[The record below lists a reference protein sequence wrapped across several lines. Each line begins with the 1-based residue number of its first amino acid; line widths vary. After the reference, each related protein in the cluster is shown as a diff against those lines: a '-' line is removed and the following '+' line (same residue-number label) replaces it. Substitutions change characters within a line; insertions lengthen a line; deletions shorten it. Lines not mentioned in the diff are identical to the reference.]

1 MVNIST
7 ILLCVAAGGVAG
19 DGGSGRIAPPGARR
33 YFSSN
38 WAYSLYVK
46 PSVDWPRIKGD
57 CLAELTKR
65 RGADKGK
72 GKVLWRRKLVNEW
85 APRMVLISDDGRHV
99 VTVDEWRCGGL
110 GNTLVIYGP
119 QGRLVR
125 HLVVSDVLDPDDFK
139 HVKATKD
146 DLQWAGG
153 AKFSF
158 SKDGKR
164 LVIRCRWGKV
174 KIIDLDKG
182 RLVRRPSGRLGDM
195 LAEVGMTPEELGLAE
210 QEYLSEENRSD
221 LAVPPPDP
229 NNPVDYVAWWNELNA
244 HGVDEQDNAAPL
256 YDESLAK
263 FVGLHDQH
271 ELLSDAIDGRLD
283 AEQVEKLSELLEQNA
298 EALDLFTKASERS
311 GYYREYTV
319 GADGSLLSVTMPP
332 LGEMRRAAKAMIA
345 RAELAS
351 LQGDYDAAA
360 DDCLVVL
367 RSSGHTSQV
376 PSLIEELVAAAVQQL
391 TNASL
396 VRVVARA
403 GDSLDYAALAQRLE
417 QADPGTPDFARAMQL
432 ERAMF
437 MDTVQRLYRP
447 DPDSEMVVVDP
458 QMAKSY
464 FNAADR
470 DLADAE
476 EAKITRD
483 QFDALIEAADG
494 YYGRIAESMTLPYR
508 QARTAM
514 EQLEGE
520 LANEA
525 RGYLGAL
532 GVLVPSL
539 MHSKTYQD
547 RAESQRRLTHVL
559 LDVLAYRQASGEL
572 PDSLD
577 ELRGAG
583 DVTIDAFAEKP
594 FVYRRNGDTFTLYS
608 VGPDGRDDGGKHD
621 RRGKEGTDFVVWP
634 VR

>member
-1 MVNIST
+1 MANIT
-7 ILLCVAAGGVAG
+7 ALLLYVAAAGVAG
-19 DGGSGRIAPPGARR
+19 DADSGRIAPPGART

-46 PSVDWPRIKGD
+46 PSADWPGMKGD
-57 CLAELTKR
+57 CLAELRKR
-65 RGADKGK
+65 RGADK

-85 APRMVLISDDGRHV
+85 APRMALISDDGQHV

-110 GNTLVIYGP
+110 GNTLVIYGL

-125 HLVVSDVLDPDDFK
+125 HLVASDVLDPDDFK
-139 HVKATKD
+139 HVKATKG
-146 DLQWAGG
+146 DLQWARG

-164 LVIRCRWGKV
+164 LVIRCGWGKL

-182 RLVRRPSGRLGDM
+182 RRVRKRAGKLEEM
-195 LAEVGMTPEELGLAE
+195 LSDAGISPDELGFGE
-210 QEYLSEENRSD
+210 HQYLSD
-221 LAVPPPDP
+221 LEPAELDMPRPDP
-229 NNPVDYVAWWNELNA
+229 NNPVDYLAWWNESNRQ
-244 HGVDEQDNAAPL
+244 GVDEQDNAAPL
-256 YDESLAK
+256 YDQTFAKLA
-263 FVGLHDQH
+263 GLHDQS
-271 ELLSDAIDGRLD
+271 ELLSDAIDGGLD

-298 EALDLFTKASERS
+298 EALELFTEASERS
-311 GYYREYTV
+311 GYYREYAV

-332 LGEMRRAAKAMIA
+332 LGEMRRAAKAMVA

-351 LQGDYDAAA
+351 LRGDYDGAV
-360 DDCLVVL
+360 DDCLAGL

-376 PSLIEELVAAAVQQL
+376 PSLIEELVAVAVQKL

-403 GDSLDYAALAQRLE
+403 GDSLDYAALGQRLE

-447 DPDSEMVVVDP
+447 DPDSDMLAVDP
-458 QMAKSY
+458 QIAKSY
-464 FNAADR
+464 FHAGDL

-476 EAKITRD
+476 EAKITRA
-483 QFDALIEAADG
+483 QFDDLIEAGDG
-494 YYGRIAESMTLPYR
+494 YYGRIAESMALPYP

-525 RGYLGAL
+525 RGHLAAL
-532 GVLVPSL
+532 GVLVPGL
-539 MHSKTYQD
+539 IRSKTHQD

-577 ELRGAG
+577 ELPGAG
-583 DVTIDAFAEKP
+583 EVSIDAFGEEP
-594 FVYRRNGDTFTLYS
+594 FVYRRNGDSFTLYS
-608 VGPDGRDDGGKHD
+608 VGPDGQDDGGKHD